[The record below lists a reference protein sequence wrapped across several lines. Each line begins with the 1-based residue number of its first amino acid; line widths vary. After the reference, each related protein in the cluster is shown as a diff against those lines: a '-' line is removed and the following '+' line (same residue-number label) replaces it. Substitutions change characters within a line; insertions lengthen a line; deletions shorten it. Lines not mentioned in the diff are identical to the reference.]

1 MSGRR
6 PLLNWLHRLDRVF
19 SGHNEKVKKGK
30 MKDGSTFITTYHW
43 AKELFH
49 RVGVYK
55 YRNFS
60 PLTRAFFPPVYR
72 QLAIFVFQLL
82 LLFLPFAFHN
92 SHLFGAIPFPVLC
105 VQLFFS
111 QLWVS
116 PQFGRSAPSK
126 RQAPNKRRTGRAGK
140 RIRKFDKRFNF
151 LFFSLLIY
159 LDDMSEEDPK

>member
-60 PLTRAFFPPVYR
+60 PLTRAFFSPVYR
-72 QLAIFVFQLL
+72 QLAIFVFQ

-92 SHLFGAIPFPVLC
+92 SHLFGARSRSRCCVSNCFSLNCGCRLSLAVPLHQSDRRPTRDEQDGPVNEYESLTRDSISFFFP
-105 VQLFFS
+105 
-111 QLWVS
+111 
-116 PQFGRSAPSK
+116 
-126 RQAPNKRRTGRAGK
+126 
-140 RIRKFDKRFNF
+140 
-151 LFFSLLIY
+151 LLIY

>member
-60 PLTRAFFPPVYR
+60 PLTRAFSPLCIGNWLYSFSSFFFF
-72 QLAIFVFQLL
+72 L
-82 LLFLPFAFHN
+82 LPFTTLICLGPSRSRCCVSNCFSLNCGCRLSLAVPLHQ
-92 SHLFGAIPFPVLC
+92 SDRRPTRDEQDGPVNEYESLTRDSISFF
-105 VQLFFS
+105 FFS
-111 QLWVS
+111 
-116 PQFGRSAPSK
+116 F
-126 RQAPNKRRTGRAGK
+126 
-140 RIRKFDKRFNF
+140 
-151 LFFSLLIY
+151 
-159 LDDMSEEDPK
+159 